1 MNHDTSPAHLTED
14 DLVLHY
20 YGEMP
25 AAEETAATKHLG
37 SCASCREEYTSL
49 QRVLGAIDET
59 TFSPGELPPSFERVV
74 WARLEPDLKRERR
87 GWMSWLVLSPAPLA
101 LAATVVVLV
110 IGAFLAGRSL
120 SPAPSAPAP
129 STPKPTP
136 VVISGE
142 QIRERIFL
150 IDLGEHLD
158 RSQMMLVELVSGHE
172 TGSIDLAGERARAEQ
187 LVADNRLYRVTAEDT
202 GNRAVSELLDEIER
216 VLTEIAASPEQM
228 SVKDLADM
236 RRRIESRDLLFKV
249 RVVSSEVRQR
259 QKETIQRKLDQRS

>member
-25 AAEETAATKHLG
+25 AAEEAAATRHLS
-37 SCASCREEYTSL
+37 SCANCRHEYTSL

-59 TFSPGELPPSFERVV
+59 TLAPELPPSFERVV
-74 WARLEPDLKRERR
+74 WARLEPDLKKARR
-87 GWMSWLVLSPAPLA
+87 RWMSRLVLSPAPLA
-101 LAATVVVLV
+101 LAASVVVLV
-110 IGAFLAGRSL
+110 IGAFFAGRAF
-120 SPAPSAPAP
+120 SPAPSSPAP
-129 STPKPTP
+129 KPAL
-136 VVISGE
+136 VSGD
-142 QIRERIFL
+142 QIREGIFL

-158 RSQMMLVELVSGHE
+158 RSQMMLVELVSNDE

-187 LVADNRLYRVTAEDT
+187 LVADNRLYRVAAEDT

-228 SVKDLADM
+228 SAQDLADM
-236 RRRIESRDLLFKV
+236 RRRIESLDLLFKV